1 MLKLNKNYSDYT
13 DVDTDY
19 PEGKAINASSSESY
33 DGTPLLAEF
42 MNDINAAHIAMYAKA
57 YGNTAGINGQPDTQK
72 VSQFADAVAKL
83 VIDKLKEHSDLRG
96 LTDGV
101 HGATADATA
110 GQIVTRDAYG
120 RAKFGAPNDDADAAR
135 KVDVDTVQSN
145 LNTVKNGLG
154 SAAGKTAGSAVG
166 NVPLVGTALGTTNN
180 NIVVTDASGKLK
192 PSGTTLGSAA
202 GKTAGSAVGNVP
214 VVGTDASGNLKP
226 SGTAIGSA
234 AGKTAGS
241 ASGNVPLNGAAL
253 GTTDNN
259 VVVTNASGGLKPA
272 GITYGNMMSASNA
285 GALCSTAK
293 GTQAKTVTLT
303 GFTLYSGVTV
313 KVMFTNGNSASAPT
327 LNVNNTGAKSIKVV
341 KAGEKVVPV
350 NHTGYW
356 RGASTTSS
364 EMWQPYTIL
373 EMMYDGTDWVI
384 VGNPTVESYSSDTAS
399 YEVKADGL
407 IEQWGEVSISSYI
420 ATINFSV
427 KMYTR
432 LHLVFTPNDN
442 TDHSDSRYG
451 YYNDTENGFNAKSYG
466 FKGKWSAIGY

>member
-1 MLKLNKNYSDYT
+1 MTPLQTMTDFPVFSDKGTKSQPSEAKYAAGFANADVLPYEWVNWLFNKSSSAITTLNGGMTSVQNEIISVLSAAGITPAEATNNQVLAAIQYLIQSKTGILANLSTT
-13 DVDTDY
+13 DKTTLVA
-19 PEGKAINASSSESY
+19 AINEIKASLGS
-33 DGTPLLAEF
+33 
-42 MNDINAAHIAMYAKA
+42 AAGK
-57 YGNTAGINGQPDTQK
+57 TAGSAVGNVPVVGTALGTTNNNIVVT
-72 VSQFADAVAKL
+72 DASG
-83 VIDKLKEHSDLRG
+83 KLKPSG
-96 LTDGV
+96 T
-101 HGATADATA
+101 T
-110 GQIVTRDAYG
+110 
-120 RAKFGAPNDDADAAR
+120 
-135 KVDVDTVQSN
+135 
-145 LNTVKNGLG
+145 LG

-192 PSGTTLGSAA
+192 PSGTTIGSAA

-214 VVGTDASGNLKP
+214 LVGT
-226 SGTAIGSA
+226 
-234 AGKTAGS
+234 
-241 ASGNVPLNGAAL
+241 AL

-259 VVVTNASGGLKPA
+259 VVVTNAGGSLKTA

-327 LNVNNTGAKSIKVV
+327 LNVNNTGAKAIKVV
-341 KAGEKVVPV
+341 RAGEKIVPV

-384 VGNPTVESYSSDTAS
+384 VGNPTVESYYSSTSS

-407 IEQWGEVSISSYI
+407 IEQWGEVSISSYT
-420 ATINFSV
+420 ATITFPV
-427 KMYTR
+427 KMPTR
-432 LHLVFTPNDN
+432 LHLILTPNDA
-442 TDHSDSRYG
+442 TEHSDSRYG
-451 YYNDTENGFNAKSYG
+451 YYDDTENGFKAKSYG
-466 FKGKWSAIGY
+466 SKGKWYCVGY